1 MLAAWKNC
9 SSKIRCLTKFNG
21 RQYER
26 ELIRVNVNIWE
37 VLATKMS
44 ELVWGIKNGDLE
56 QVRDIVENKANI
68 RNIKSSF
75 SSVASLIAAN
85 RKRHM

>member
-26 ELIRVNVNIWE
+26 ELIRVNVKIWE
-37 VLATKMS
+37 VVCVTYKISVIAC
-44 ELVWGIKNGDLE
+44 N
-56 QVRDIVENKANI
+56 ENE
-68 RNIKSSF
+68 
-75 SSVASLIAAN
+75 
-85 RKRHM
+85 